1 MSQSS
6 RSRRRRR
13 AALAPEEI
21 DALLDVAAAHY
32 AEGRL
37 SLACE
42 AYRRVEAEDPEDIR
56 ARYSLA
62 VIDLRT
68 GRFDAARRRLKA
80 VLRRQGDHFS
90 AHHNLGVAEQ
100 RLGGWEAAEAAYAQA
115 LRLRPEATETAF
127 SRAIALAVLGRS
139 DEAVTLYRGLAEG
152 PGARPRALTR
162 LAILRP
168 EVVTDAELVRLR
180 ADATDETLG
189 PETRTGL
196 LFALGGVLEL
206 RREDAAAWEAFAAG
220 NALQHRRLVDGALAS
235 RPAVVAQ
242 EHAASIARIK
252 SLFTSAFVARQ
263 AGQGETAVRPI
274 FIVGMPRSGSSLIE
288 QILAS
293 HPRVQGMGE
302 SDALWAALDGRYP
315 YPPDAPRE
323 ADHFRRLARR
333 YLEIQ
338 GQRGWSPRHRLV
350 DKTLDNRLHVGTIH
364 LMFPQATILHAAR
377 DPVDTGLACWRQL
390 FASGNETLYD
400 LAEIGAEELRHAAMM
415 EHWRKVLP
423 HRVVEVR
430 YEDIVADPEASIRW
444 LVTEVCGLPWASDCL
459 RFHETR
465 RAVGTASADQVRRPI
480 FHTSVERWRRYQ
492 PQLAP
497 LLAALNGQ
505 DRVPMSGNRSPDSA

>member
-1 MSQSS
+1 VRQSS

-13 AALAPEEI
+13 AALAPDEI
-21 DALLDVAAAHY
+21 DALLDTAAAHY

-42 AYRRVEAEDPEDIR
+42 VYQRVEAEDPEDIR

-62 VIDLRT
+62 VIDLRM

-100 RLGGWEAAEAAYAQA
+100 RLGGWEAAEEAYAHA

-127 SRAIALAVLGRS
+127 SRAVALAVLGRP
-139 DEAVTLYRGLAEG
+139 DEAMALYRTLAED
-152 PGARPRALTR
+152 PGDRPRALTR
-162 LAILRP
+162 LAIMRP
-168 EVVTDAELVRLR
+168 EAITDAELDRLR
-180 ADATDETLG
+180 ADVADETLG
-189 PETRTGL
+189 AETRTGL
-196 LFALGGVLEL
+196 LFALGGVLEV
-206 RREDAAAWEAFAAG
+206 RGEDAAAWEAFAAG
-220 NALQHRRLVDGALAS
+220 NALRHRRLVEGALAS
-235 RPAVVAQ
+235 RPAVVAR
-242 EHAASIARIK
+242 ENAASVARIR
-252 SLFTSAFVARQ
+252 SLFTPAFIARH
-263 AGQGETAVRPI
+263 AGHGETAVRPI
-274 FIVGMPRSGSSLIE
+274 FIVGMPRSGSSLLE

-302 SDALWAALDGRYP
+302 SDALWAAVDGRYP

-338 GQRGWSPRHRLV
+338 GLRGWSPRHRLV

-364 LMFPQATILHAAR
+364 LMFPQATILHAVR

-390 FASGNETLYD
+390 FARGNETLYD

-415 EHWRKVLP
+415 EHWRNVLP
-423 HRVVEVR
+423 GRVVDVR
-430 YEDIVADPEASIRW
+430 YEDVIAHPEGSIRR
-444 LVTEVCGLPWASDCL
+444 LVTEVCGLPWTADCL

-480 FHTSVERWRRYQ
+480 YRTSVERWRRYQ

-497 LLAALNGQ
+497 LLAALKGE
-505 DRVPMSGNRSPDSA
+505 SASR